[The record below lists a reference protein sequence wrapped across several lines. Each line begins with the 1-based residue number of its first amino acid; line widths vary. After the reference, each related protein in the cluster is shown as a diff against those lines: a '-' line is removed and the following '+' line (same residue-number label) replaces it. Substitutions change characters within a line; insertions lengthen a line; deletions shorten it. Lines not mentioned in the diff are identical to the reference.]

1 MLDSVPISR
10 RSKGARGRSPPPG
23 EAAGRG
29 GCTATSH
36 PGPRAHLLHAV
47 SPALGVGATLPRC
60 VLCPPCCGPPSPR
73 QTPPPLVLLPR
84 SWDADTMLS
93 DVAGDEDLP
102 SRQVQRNERSLEA
115 VEESEA
121 LCEVADEFL
130 NSLPDSV
137 RDNKPSLPRRLIS

>member
-1 MLDSVPISR
+1 
-10 RSKGARGRSPPPG
+10 
-23 EAAGRG
+23 
-29 GCTATSH
+29 
-36 PGPRAHLLHAV
+36 
-47 SPALGVGATLPRC
+47 
-60 VLCPPCCGPPSPR
+60 
-73 QTPPPLVLLPR
+73 
-84 SWDADTMLS
+84 MLS

-121 LCEVADEFL
+121 LCEVADKFL